1 MDSFKPEN
9 WTASSN
15 ECVKISLLNSSTD
28 KITTFNPSFT
38 YPIYGDS
45 EQIFGFKDLELIL
58 AFESKT
64 FLPLVNIK
72 YSEQL
77 EKDKI
82 GNVESNPLDTLLE
95 YLPKSAENL
104 VIKDEKKWVETF
116 TNERDNDS
124 VWKNFQKN
132 GELIAKHS
140 DTTKKN
146 QSLHIYKMNISKVK
160 DLHSRIQIF
169 ALFFIEGASY
179 IDENDDDWDVY
190 FLVNAETKDILG
202 YATCYKYWFYQGAQ
216 QFDSST
222 NYKYRSKISQFLI
235 FPPYQGKGYGSIL
248 YKSIYSY
255 WLEQP
260 NICEMTVEDP
270 NESFDL
276 LRDRN
281 DLQYLIEHIDLNEI
295 KLQVQKAS
303 LTQNFPS
310 LCNLKLEKKQLHRLT
325 EMLLL
330 YLGKQSSAR
339 IMVKNRLFQKNYDA
353 LIELDELD
361 RKDKLQST
369 FLTIEQDYL
378 EIIRFV
384 KNTQK
389 LAKTHTVG
397 DNQVKNGKEDGHQPK
412 KQKI

>member
-28 KITTFNPSFT
+28 KITTFNPNFT

-64 FLPLVNIK
+64 FLPLVNMK
-72 YSEQL
+72 FSEQL
-77 EKDKI
+77 EKDII
-82 GNVESNPLDTLLE
+82 GNEESNPLDTLLE

-104 VIKDEKKWVETF
+104 IVKDEKEWVEAF
-116 TNERDNDS
+116 TRECDNDS
-124 VWKNFQKN
+124 VWENFQKN
-132 GELIAKHS
+132 GELIGKHS
-140 DTTKKN
+140 DTADGN
-146 QSLHIYKMNISKVK
+146 QQVFVYKINITKVK

-179 IDENDDDWDVY
+179 IDENDDDWDIY

-202 YATCYKYWFYQGAQ
+202 YATCYKYWYYEGAEK
-216 QFDSST
+216 FDLST
-222 NYKYRSKISQFLI
+222 DYRYRSKISQFLI

-248 YKSIYSY
+248 YSSIYSY
-255 WLEQP
+255 WLKLP

-281 DLQYLIEHIDLNEI
+281 DLQYLIEHINLNEI
-295 KLQVQKAS
+295 KSQVQKAS
-303 LTQNFPS
+303 LTQSFPS
-310 LCNLKLEKKQLHRLT
+310 LDNLKLEKKQLHRLT

-330 YLGKQSSAR
+330 YLGKESSAR
-339 IMVKNRLFQKNYDA
+339 ILVKTRLFQKNYDA

-369 FLTIEQDYL
+369 FLTIKQDYL
-378 EIIRFV
+378 EIISSV
-384 KNTQK
+384 KNIQK
-389 LAKTHTVG
+389 LAKTHALS
-397 DNQVKNGKEDGHQPK
+397 DDIGKGEDYQSK
-412 KQKI
+412 KLKI